1 MKLLF
6 PTKPAEGEGPKRHC
20 VLLRRFGPSPSAGFV
35 SLLVLFLCTACAAAT
50 SQAVGSPVERP
61 DPRLQRELA
70 AAVQGFHG
78 SVGLYVHHLG
88 TGATAAIAADDTFP
102 TASMV
107 KVPIMVGVF
116 DAISRGRFAF
126 TDTAPEPRARAKYP
140 EDDISAGL
148 SDTARITVSRL
159 VTLSLTYSDNSASLW
174 LQQLAG
180 GGAAIN
186 GWLEG
191 QGFAVTR
198 VNARTDGR
206 EADYDRWGWGQ
217 TTPREMAWLVTLIRQ
232 GRVVSPAASEEMY
245 RTMTRSF
252 WTGEALSRLPP
263 TVQAASKQGAVDRSR
278 SEVVL
283 VNAPSGDYVF
293 CVITK
298 NQQDESWKPDN
309 EGYLLL
315 RRVSAALWKYFE
327 PHHPWSPAPGAETF
341 KP

>member
-1 MKLLF
+1 VVEQVPRFARDDGSSARDDGPWCTVALLL
-6 PTKPAEGEGPKRHC
+6 TAT
-20 VLLRRFGPSPSAGFV
+20 LALGF
-35 SLLVLFLCTACAAAT
+35 APPAAA
-50 SQAVGSPVERP
+50 QRERP
-61 DPRLQRELA
+61 DRRLQRELEA
-70 AAVQGFHG
+70 LTRDFQGD
-78 SVGLYVHHLG
+78 VGIYVLHLR
-88 TGATAAIAADDTFP
+88 TGATASVQADDTFP

-116 DAISRGRFAF
+116 NAIAQGRFAF

-159 VTLSLTYSDNSASLW
+159 LTLSLTYSDNSASLW

-180 GGAAIN
+180 TGDTIN
-186 GWLEG
+186 GWLERN
-191 QGFAVTR
+191 GFAVTR
-198 VNARTDGR
+198 VNGRTPGR

-217 TTPREMAWLVTLIRQ
+217 TTPREMARLVTLIRE
-232 GRVVSPAASEEMY
+232 RKVVSPAASEEMY

-252 WTGEALSRLPP
+252 WTGEALSQLPP
-263 TVQAASKQGAVDRSR
+263 TVQAASKQGAVDKSR

-293 CVITK
+293 CLITK
-298 NQQDESWKPDN
+298 NQQDESWHPDN
-309 EGYLLL
+309 EGYVLL
-315 RRVSAALWKYFE
+315 RRVSALLWRHFE
-327 PHHPWSPAPGAETF
+327 PRHPWTPAAGADAF

>member
-1 MKLLF
+1 MRVPEDIRGLPHLTFLLL
-6 PTKPAEGEGPKRHC
+6 A
-20 VLLRRFGPSPSAGFV
+20 
-35 SLLVLFLCTACAAAT
+35 TACAAGPHQPGTPAPA
-50 SQAVGSPVERP
+50 SGERP
-61 DPRLQRELA
+61 DPQLQHQLE

-78 SVGLYVHHLG
+78 GVGVYVHHLG
-88 TGATAAIAADDTFP
+88 NGATAAVAADDTFP
-102 TASMV
+102 TASMI

-116 DAISRGRFAF
+116 DAMSQGRFRF

-159 VTLSLTYSDNSASLW
+159 LTLSLTYSDNSASLW

-180 GGAAIN
+180 TGTTINAWLGAH
-186 GWLEG
+186 
-191 QGFAVTR
+191 GFAVTR
-198 VNARTDGR
+198 VNARTAGR

-217 TTPREMAWLVTLIRQ
+217 TTPREMARLVTLIRQ
-232 GRVVSPAASEEMY
+232 GRLVSPAASEEMY
-245 RTMTRSF
+245 RHLTRSF
-252 WTGEALSRLPP
+252 WTGEALSQLPP
-263 TVQAASKQGAVDRSR
+263 TVQAASKQGAVDQSR

-298 NQQDESWKPDN
+298 NQQDQTEEPGN
-309 EGYLLL
+309 EGYVLL
-315 RRVSAALWKYFE
+315 RRVSALLWKFFE
-327 PHHPWSPAPGAETF
+327 PSHAWHPAPGADQF

>member
-1 MKLLF
+1 VSARAEIRVLVRLALLF
-6 PTKPAEGEGPKRHC
+6 LIA
-20 VLLRRFGPSPSAGFV
+20 
-35 SLLVLFLCTACAAAT
+35 ACAPAA
-50 SQAVGSPVERP
+50 SRQPGAPAPSGRERP
-61 DPRLQRELA
+61 DLELQRRLE

-78 SVGLYVHHLG
+78 GVGVYVHHLG

-102 TASMV
+102 TASMI

-116 DAISRGRFAF
+116 DAMTQGRFRF

-159 VTLSLTYSDNSASLW
+159 LTLSLTYSDNSASLW

-180 GGAAIN
+180 SGTTIN
-186 GWLEG
+186 QWLAG
-191 QGFAVTR
+191 HGFAVTR
-198 VNARTDGR
+198 VNARTPARDP
-206 EADYDRWGWGQ
+206 DYDRWGWGQ
-217 TTPREMAWLVTLIRQ
+217 TTPREMATLVTLIRQ
-232 GRVVSPAASEEMY
+232 GRAVSPAASEEMY
-245 RTMTRSF
+245 RHLTRSF
-252 WTGEALSRLPP
+252 WTGEALSQLPP
-263 TVQAASKQGAVDRSR
+263 TVQAASKQGAVDQSR

-298 NQQDESWKPDN
+298 NQQDQSEEPGN
-309 EGYLLL
+309 EGYVLL
-315 RRVSAALWKYFE
+315 RRVSALLWQYFE
-327 PHHPWSPAPGAETF
+327 PGHPWHPAPGAGRF